1 MRLLAL
7 SLALI
12 AVSFLGCASETSKP
26 AAGGGKSFHLWVH
39 QFEGCE
45 CDSVCP
51 CIFSKDTTHGDCRGI
66 MVWQV
71 SKGNAGGVDLAGVNV
86 AAALTK
92 SGTNMEKA
100 MGQWTGILYV
110 SDKATEAQKN
120 AVVDVMKHDMGAA
133 FAKVEVK
140 SAAVE
145 IKREGDHHEV
155 NVGKLGTLKI
165 KGIKG
170 ANGQVMTLE
179 NPPSPIAPP
188 KLWCAIS
195 EVNTYD
201 DGTTKW
207 DFKGRNAFY
216 TDLEPMSK

>member
-1 MRLLAL
+1 MRMGATVAVLAL
-7 SLALI
+7 A
-12 AVSFLGCASETSKP
+12 LGCATESSKP
-26 AAGGGKSFHLWVH
+26 AAGGGKSYHVQVH

-45 CDSVCP
+45 CDSICP
-51 CIFSKDTTHGDCRGI
+51 CVFSKDTTHGDCRGLF
-66 MVWQV
+66 VWSV
-71 SKGNAGGVDLAGVNV
+71 TKGQAGGVDLSGVKL

-92 SGTNMEKA
+92 SGANMEKA
-100 MGQWTGILYV
+100 MGQWTGIIYV

-120 AVVDVMKHDMGAA
+120 GVVDVMKAEMGPA

-140 SAAVE
+140 TAAIEV
-145 IKREGDHHEV
+145 KHEGDRNEV
-155 NVGKLGTLKI
+155 TVGKVGTLKI

-170 ANGQVMTLE
+170 ANGQVMILE

-188 KLWCAIS
+188 KLWCATS

-201 DGTTKW
+201 DGMTKW

-216 TDLEPMSK
+216 TDLELKSK

>member
-1 MRLLAL
+1 MKMVTVSLAL
-7 SLALI
+7 SILS
-12 AVSFLGCASETSKP
+12 VLGCASESSKP
-26 AAGGGKSFHLWVH
+26 AAGGKSYHVKLH

-51 CIFSKDTTHGDCRGI
+51 CIFSKDTSHGDCRGI
-66 MVWQV
+66 MVW
-71 SKGNAGGVDLAGVNV
+71 SIGEGHSGGVDLGGVTV

-92 SGTNMEKA
+92 SGANMEKA
-100 MGQWTGILYV
+100 MGQWTGIIYV

-120 AVVDVMKHDMGAA
+120 AVVGVMKDTMGPA

-140 SAAVE
+140 SAPIEV
-145 IKREGDHHEV
+145 KRHDDLHEV
-155 NVGKLGTLKI
+155 TVGHVGTLKI
-165 KGIKG
+165 KAIKG
-170 ANGQVMTLE
+170 ANGQVMTIE

-188 KLWCAIS
+188 KLWAAIS

-201 DGTTKW
+201 DGSTKW

-216 TDLEPMSK
+216 MEVELKNK

>member
-1 MRLLAL
+1 MRTAASFLAIL
-7 SLALI
+7 T
-12 AVSFLGCASETSKP
+12 VSFLGCASEPSKP
-26 AAGGGKSFHLWVH
+26 AAGGKSYHVRIH

-45 CDSVCP
+45 CESICP
-51 CIFSKDTTHGDCRGI
+51 CIFSKDTSHGDCRGI
-66 MVWQV
+66 MVWAV
-71 SKGNAGGVDLAGVNV
+71 REGHSGAVDLAGVNL

-92 SGTNMEKA
+92 SGNNMEKT
-100 MGQWTGILYV
+100 MGQWTGIIYI

-120 AVVDVMKHDMGAA
+120 AIVDIMKGDMGPA

-140 SAAVE
+140 SAAIEVT
-145 IKREGDHHEV
+145 RQDDHHEV
-155 NVGKLGTLKI
+155 SVGKVGSLKI

-170 ANGQVMTLE
+170 ANGQVLIVE

-195 EVNTYD
+195 ETNTYD
-201 DGTTKW
+201 DGMTKW

-216 TDLEPMSK
+216 TEIELRSK

>member
-1 MRLLAL
+1 MKLVTWLLAA
-7 SLALI
+7 STVA
-12 AVSFLGCASETSKP
+12 ALGCASQPSTS
-26 AAGGGKSFHLWVH
+26 AAGGRNYHLRVH

-51 CIFSKDTTHGDCRGI
+51 CVFSKDTTHGDCRGI
-66 MVWQV
+66 MVW
-71 SKGNAGGVDLAGVNV
+71 SINEGRSGGVDLAGVKV

-92 SGTNMEKA
+92 SGANMEKA
-100 MGQWTGILYV
+100 MGKWTGIIYV
-110 SDKATEAQKN
+110 GDNATEAQKN
-120 AVVDVMKHDMGAA
+120 AVVDVMKAEMGPA

-140 SAAVE
+140 TAPVD
-145 IKREGDHHEV
+145 IKRQDDCHEV
-155 NVGKLGTLKI
+155 SVGKVGSLRI

-170 ANGQVMTLE
+170 ANGKVMILE

-201 DGTTKW
+201 DGMTKW

-216 TDLEPMSK
+216 TDMELKSK

>member
-1 MRLLAL
+1 MKLIAL
-7 SLALI
+7 SLAV
-12 AVSFLGCASETSKP
+12 ATVSILGCASQSSP
-26 AAGGGKSFHLWVH
+26 SAAGKGYHVRVH

-51 CIFSKDTTHGDCRGI
+51 CVFSKDTTRGDCRGLF
-66 MVWQV
+66 VWTV
-71 SKGNAGGVDLAGVNV
+71 REGRSGGVDLAGVKL

-92 SGTNMEKA
+92 SGANMEKA
-100 MGQWTGILYV
+100 MGQWTGIIYV
-110 SDKATEAQKN
+110 GDKATEAQKN
-120 AVVDVMKHDMGAA
+120 AIVDVMKAEMGPA

-140 SAAVE
+140 TAAID
-145 IKREGDHHEV
+145 IKHQDDSHEV
-155 NVGKLGTLKI
+155 TVGKVGSLKI

-170 ANGQVMTLE
+170 ANGQVMILE

-188 KLWCAIS
+188 KLWCATS

-201 DGTTKW
+201 DGMTKW

-216 TDLEPMSK
+216 TDVELKSK